1 MKQEEFLFL
10 IEEIGVSLRLSQNAI
25 ALIIEY
31 YQLLTNSESNR
42 FKSEIVIGACI
53 FLVSK
58 TREENKKIRDIINMC
73 FVVTRLYRHAN
84 QLKAAE
90 KEMLKQQA
98 LMQMQQNS
106 QETNI
111 DQIEAEEPSQQN
123 ETKYLKLS
131 FLQEMERSSIEESF
145 APTFTLEMYSQ
156 IKNEILQCEQHLL
169 RLINYNLLTKKMS
182 FTEIVLNYI
191 HIFQFEK
198 SVSQYILNLSNDT
211 QYVDLSSF
219 SEIEMAKSCIFLALD
234 LIKYQQVKDLQAS
247 IEQKFFDFEW
257 WREFML
263 MSKERLL
270 QFSEIML
277 KYFNQINS

>member
-1 MKQEEFLFL
+1 MRQEEFLFL

-98 LMQMQQNS
+98 LMQIQQN
-106 QETNI
+106 QEADTET
-111 DQIEAEEPSQQN
+111 IENQENSQQN
-123 ETKYLKLS
+123 KTEYIKLN
-131 FLQEMERSSIEESF
+131 FLQEMERNSIEESF
-145 APTFTLEMYSQ
+145 APTFTLEIYSQ

-191 HIFQFEK
+191 HIFEFEK

-211 QYVDLSSF
+211 QYVDLSSL
-219 SEIEMAKSCIFLALD
+219 SEIEMAKCCIFLALD
-234 LIKYQQVKDLQAS
+234 LIKYQQLNDLQVH
-247 IEQKFFDFEW
+247 IESKFFDFEW

-263 MSKERLL
+263 ISKERLL
-270 QFSEIML
+270 EFSEMML
-277 KYFNQINS
+277 QYYNQINS

>member
-1 MKQEEFLFL
+1 MRQEEFLFL

-90 KEMLKQQA
+90 KERLKQQA
-98 LMQMQQNS
+98 LMQMQQNQGS
-106 QETNI
+106 DI
-111 DQIEAEEPSQQN
+111 DTMEDQQDSQQN
-123 ETKYLKLS
+123 ETEYIKLN
-131 FLQEMERSSIEESF
+131 FLYEMERSSIEESF
-145 APTFTLEMYSQ
+145 APTFTLEIYSQ

-182 FTEIVLNYI
+182 FTEIVLNYL

-198 SVSQYILNLSNDT
+198 NVSQYILNLSNDT
-211 QYVDLSSF
+211 QYVDLQSF
-219 SEIEMAKSCIFLALD
+219 SEIEMAKSCIYLALD
-234 LIKYQQVKDLQAS
+234 LIKYQQIQDLH
-247 IEQKFFDFEW
+247 IEEKFYDFQW
-257 WREFML
+257 WKEFML
-263 MSKERLL
+263 ISKERLL
-270 QFSEIML
+270 EFSEIML
-277 KYFNQINS
+277 QYYNQINS